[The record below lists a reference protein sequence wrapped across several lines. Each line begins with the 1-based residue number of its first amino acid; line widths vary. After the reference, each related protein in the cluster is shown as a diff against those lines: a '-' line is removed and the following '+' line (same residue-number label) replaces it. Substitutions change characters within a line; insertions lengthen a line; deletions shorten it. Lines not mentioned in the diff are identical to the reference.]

1 MSDPADG
8 LDAPTDL
15 EALRRHRAA
24 NAGRPEPVLVW
35 LYHAHVYFEHA
46 DPDRVAE
53 AERFQAGLVDVYAND
68 PHVEVH
74 ALVPIPVGPHPRGS
88 FEVLFTRAVFT
99 EVLTWLMF
107 ARPPASS
114 ILVHPLTRCQLSDH
128 TQRALWLGTPLSLVT
143 EVLAASD
150 ASSQAAG
157 RSEEAIIEG
166 TKRHRPLA
174 PMCR

>member
-1 MSDPADG
+1 MSGQVDG
-8 LDAPTDL
+8 PDQPTDL
-15 EALRRHRAA
+15 AALRRHRATTA
-24 NAGRPEPVLVW
+24 DRPEPMRVW
-35 LYHAHVYFEHA
+35 LYHAHVYFEHT

-53 AERFQAGLVDVYAND
+53 AERFQAGLVDAYAND

-99 EVLTWLMF
+99 ELVTWLMF
-107 ARPPASS
+107 ARPPAFS
-114 ILVHPLTRCQLSDH
+114 ILVHPLTRCQLRDH
-128 TQRALWLGTPLSLVT
+128 TQRALWFGTPLPLVT

-150 ASSQAAG
+150 ANSETAG

-166 TKRHRPLA
+166 TKRHGPRA
-174 PMCR
+174 PMSR